1 MSQMLGRTG
10 SRDQLSGALMAENEQ
25 CTALAD
31 AVLTYDEAIQRHAQS
46 EQWVSSE
53 ELDKL
58 YAAMLL
64 LARAVFESE

>member
-1 MSQMLGRTG
+1 
-10 SRDQLSGALMAENEQ
+10 MAENEQ